1 MLGCAREPPHPNII
15 PLNFLSNFQKSCLR
29 AFGPLQCTEHRN
41 SQRNFCLLIFQVVAT
56 AYICRYNIRNP
67 ARQHQSIASAQAQTV
82 LCLLHASS
90 TLTSFGR
97 GWLWWCPFGHS
108 LQFHQA
114 MHCLMKFESQAGYH
128 KVIVAICLS
137 LVLTLLLQTVQ
148 IRQKRVHNE
157 TQPIKHQAQS
167 IPIIIIIIIV
177 VSHSIHIMV
186 H

>member
-67 ARQHQSIASAQAQTV
+67 ARQHQSIASSLAQTV

-97 GWLWWCPFGHS
+97 GRLWWCPLPIWSFIAISSSNALLDEIGVTS
-108 LQFHQA
+108 RL
-114 MHCLMKFESQAGYH
+114 SQSDCRY
-128 KVIVAICLS
+128 L
-137 LVLTLLLQTVQ
+137 
-148 IRQKRVHNE
+148 
-157 TQPIKHQAQS
+157 PF
-167 IPIIIIIIIV
+167 
-177 VSHSIHIMV
+177 SHSHTFTPNSADKIEEGAQ
-186 H
+186 